1 MTIRQ
6 GIDDFDARSLK
17 ARLRGTCFQPGD
29 EGYDAARK
37 VYNAMIEKHPAL
49 IVLCADVADVLSAV
63 TFAREKGLLVAI
75 RGGGHNAGGLGVCDD
90 GLVIDLSLIRY
101 TRVDPVARTVRVGG
115 GCTWGEVDHA
125 TSAFHL
131 AIPSGIIS
139 TTGVGGLTLGGGLGY
154 LTRRYGLTIDNLVS
168 ADIVLAD
175 GRFLTVD
182 EHHHEDLFWALRG
195 GGGNF
200 GVVTSFVFNAHPITS
215 VYAGPM
221 LWNLDKATE
230 VMQWYRAFITQVS
243 DDISGFFAF
252 LMVPPGP
259 PFPEHLHNKKMC
271 GVVWCYTGPREL
283 AEETFQPIRG
293 FLTPALDLVS
303 PMPYPTLQSMFDPL
317 YEPGLQWYWKADF
330 VSQLSD
336 EAIQTHVKHGSQLPT
351 LLSAMHLYPINGAAH
366 RVGKHDTAWSYRDAT
381 WAEVIIGVDPD
392 PANKDLIVDWAR
404 EYWNDVHPYSSQ
416 GAYVNFMMEEGEER
430 VKASYRDNYQR
441 LVAIKSIYDP
451 TNFFRINQ
459 NIKPEP

>member
-1 MTIRQ
+1 MTITQ
-6 GIDDFDARSLK
+6 GTDGFDASPLK
-17 ARLRGTCFQPGD
+17 ARFRGALFQPGD

-37 VYNAMIEKHPAL
+37 VHNAMIEKYPAL
-49 IVLCADVADVLSAV
+49 IARCTDVADVLSAI

-75 RGGGHNAGGLGVCDD
+75 RGGGHNAAGLGVCDD

-101 TRVDPVARTVRVGG
+101 TRVDPVTRTVRVGG
-115 GCTWGEVDHA
+115 GCTWGDVDHA
-125 TSAFHL
+125 TFAFHL
-131 AIPSGIIS
+131 AIPSGFIS

-154 LTRRYGLTIDNLVS
+154 LTRKYGFTIDNLISV
-168 ADIVLAD
+168 DIVLAD

-200 GVVTSFVFNAHPITS
+200 GVVTSFVFKAHPINTI
-215 VYAGPM
+215 YAGPM

-230 VMQWYRAFITQVS
+230 VMQWYRAFITQAP
-243 DDISGFFAF
+243 DDMSGFFAF
-252 LMVPPGP
+252 LTVPPGP
-259 PFPEHLHNKKMC
+259 PFPEHLHTKKMC
-271 GVVWCYTGPREL
+271 GIVWCYTGPMEL

-303 PMPYPTLQSMFDPL
+303 PMPYPTLQSMFDSL
-317 YEPGLQWYWKADF
+317 YQPGLQWYWKADF
-330 VSQLSD
+330 VSELSD

-351 LLSAMHLYPINGAAH
+351 PLSTMHLYPVNGAAH
-366 RVGKHDTAWSYRDAT
+366 RVGKNDTAWSYRDAT
-381 WAEVIIGVDPD
+381 WAEVIVGVDPD
-392 PANKDLIVDWAR
+392 PAKKDHIVDWAR
-404 EYWNDVHPYSSQ
+404 RYWNDVHPYSSQ

-451 TNFFRINQ
+451 TNFFQRNQ
-459 NIKPEP
+459 NIKPAQ